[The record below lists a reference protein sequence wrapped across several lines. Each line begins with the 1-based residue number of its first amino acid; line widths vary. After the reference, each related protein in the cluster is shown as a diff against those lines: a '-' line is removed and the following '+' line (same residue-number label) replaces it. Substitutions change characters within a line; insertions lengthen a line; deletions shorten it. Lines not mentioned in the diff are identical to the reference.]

1 MSHNECVPSEI
12 EYPIHPQV
20 QHLMD
25 LPKHEQRS
33 DEWYALRKQK
43 LTASDLATALGMN
56 PYQSRHDLVYKKSG
70 GAESFF
76 GNAATKHGQKY
87 EDKAIEIY
95 SKQYGVKSYDFGL
108 IPHPSIDF
116 LAGSPD
122 GITNT
127 GILLEVKCPLKR
139 VIIPGVI
146 PHYYIPQMLLCM
158 ECTDLNECH
167 FIQYKPP
174 SKGEPEIFDVTVLKR
189 DSEWFQRYLP
199 VMDLFW
205 KEVLYY
211 RSIGIEHH
219 PLTMKKERDAKD
231 KEAKKKLKEK
241 QEKEKITYMFKE
253 ELE

>member
-1 MSHNECVPSEI
+1 MEENTFT
-12 EYPIHPQV
+12 IHPQV

-70 GAESFF
+70 GKESFF

-95 SKQYGVKSYDFGL
+95 CSQHNVKSFDFGL
-108 IPHPSIDF
+108 IPHPTIDF

-139 VIIPGVI
+139 VIKPGVI
-146 PHYYIPQMLLCM
+146 PHYYVPQMLLCM
-158 ECTDLNECH
+158 ECTNLDECH

-189 DSEWFQRYLP
+189 DSSWFERYLP

-205 KEVLYY
+205 KEVLHY

-219 PLTMKKERDAKD
+219 PLTMKKERDAIE
-231 KEAKKKLKEK
+231 KEEKKKQKEL
-241 QEKEKITYMFKE
+241 EKNKTLEYMFVE
-253 ELE
+253 EME